1 MASISRVIARDAK
14 INTQKCP
21 IAVSCSRR
29 IDEVEL
35 SINSSV
41 EGLGDKNRY
50 KNEIN

>member
-14 INTQKCP
+14 IDTQKCP

-29 IDEVEL
+29 VDEVES
-35 SINSSV
+35 SINNSV
-41 EGLGDKNRY
+41 DDLGDKNRY